1 MPIEAIFA
9 KRRARRGGWLVAG
22 LMAALLVAGHPLDD
36 LTQHA
41 LRYERAAVAAG
52 EWWRLLTAH
61 FAHLSWAHALLNAA
75 ALLLVLQIF
84 RSVVQTAEWWLA
96 AAAAL
101 LTIDAGLWW
110 LEPGLDWYAGAS
122 GVLHGLFAAGLAGL
136 WRGGERRLAVALT
149 IGLIA
154 KLAFEWW
161 QGPLSGTSDLPVVTA
176 AHRYGAAGGVVVGV
190 TMLLRGRRR

>member
-9 KRRARRGGWLVAG
+9 KRRPQRGGWIGAGLVA
-22 LMAALLVAGHPLDD
+22 AVLVAGHPLDE

-52 EWWRLLTAH
+52 EWWRLLSAH
-61 FAHLSWAHALLNAA
+61 LAHLSWPHALLNAA

-84 RSVVQTAEWWLA
+84 RSVVRTAEWWLA
-96 AAAAL
+96 AAASL
-101 LTIDAGLWW
+101 LAIGAGLWW
-110 LEPGLDWYAGAS
+110 LEPGVHWYAGAS

-149 IGLIA
+149 IGLVA

-161 QGPLSGTSDLPVVTA
+161 QGPLSGAPGLPVVTG
-176 AHRYGAAGGVVVGV
+176 AHRYGAAGGAMAAA
-190 TMLLRGRRR
+190 TMLLRALRR

>member
-1 MPIEAIFA
+1 VPIEAIFA
-9 KRRARRGGWLVAG
+9 KRRVRRGGWLVAG
-22 LMAALLVAGHPLDD
+22 LVTAALIAGHPLDE

-41 LRYERAAVAAG
+41 LRYERASIAAG
-52 EWWRLLTAH
+52 EWWRLLSAH
-61 FAHLSWAHALLNAA
+61 LAHLSWAHALLNAA

-84 RSVVQTAEWWLA
+84 RSVVRGAEWWLA

-101 LTIDAGLWW
+101 LAIDAGLWW

-161 QGPLSGTSDLPVVTA
+161 QGPLSGAPDLPVVTA
-176 AHRYGAAGGVVVGV
+176 AHHYGAAGGAVVAAI
-190 TMLLRGRRR
+190 MLLRAPRR